1 MNVNTV
7 NSSTGARPDR
17 REVQRQRTLAEI
29 RDTARQ
35 QLAVTG
41 AAGLSMRAVAREMGL
56 TAPALYRYY
65 DDRDALLSALIVD
78 AFTGLTAALEA
89 ARDSQP
95 EPEPGRRLAAMCLV
109 YRDWA
114 IGHPHE
120 FALVFG
126 TPVPGFAAPED
137 GPTAEAGARFG
148 GVFQTEFA
156 RVWDTTRF
164 ALPERG
170 RGAALDRELTLAGQE
185 CGPPLPAGAMQV
197 FLSSWGKLHGLISL
211 ELFGQ
216 LSWVG
221 LADAGALF
229 RADLLEIMREVG
241 VEVDAGELRRIGRRA
256 AG

>member
-1 MNVNTV
+1 MDVNTV
-7 NSSTGARPDR
+7 NPPAGDRPDR

-41 AAGLSMRAVAREMGL
+41 AAGLSLRAVAREMGL

-78 AFTGLTAALEA
+78 AFTGLTTAMQV
-89 ARDSQP
+89 ARATQ
-95 EPEPGRRLAAMCLV
+95 PEPGRRLAAMCLV

-126 TPVPGFAAPED
+126 TPVPGFAAPEE

-156 RVWDTTRF
+156 GVWEATRF
-164 ALPERG
+164 VLPEQG
-170 RGAALDRELTLAGQE
+170 RNATLDRELTLAGQE

-197 FLSSWGKLHGLISL
+197 FLSSWGRLHGLISL

-216 LSWVG
+216 LGWVG
-221 LADAGALF
+221 LSDAGALF
-229 RADLLEIMREVG
+229 RADLGELLRSVG
-241 VEVDAGELRRIGRRA
+241 VDLDAAELRRIGRRA

>member
-1 MNVNTV
+1 MDVNTV
-7 NSSTGARPDR
+7 NTSAEARPDR

-41 AAGLSMRAVAREMGL
+41 AAGLSLRAVAREMGL

-78 AFTGLTAALEA
+78 AFSGLTAALEA
-89 ARDSQP
+89 ARDTQP
-95 EPEPGRRLAAMCLV
+95 EPQPGRRLAAMCQA
-109 YRDWA
+109 YREWA
-114 IGHPHE
+114 IAHPHE

-137 GPTAEAGARFG
+137 GPTADAGARFG
-148 GVFQTEFA
+148 GVFATEFG
-156 RVWDTTRF
+156 RVWEETGF
-164 ALPERG
+164 ALPEQR
-170 RGAALDRELTLAGQE
+170 RSATLERELVLAGQE
-185 CGPPLPAGAMQV
+185 CGASLPAGAMQV
-197 FLSSWGKLHGLISL
+197 FLSCWGRLHGLISL

-216 LSWVG
+216 LRWVG

-229 RADLLEIMREVG
+229 RADLLELLARIG
-241 VEVDAGELRRIGRRA
+241 VDLDAAELRRIARRA